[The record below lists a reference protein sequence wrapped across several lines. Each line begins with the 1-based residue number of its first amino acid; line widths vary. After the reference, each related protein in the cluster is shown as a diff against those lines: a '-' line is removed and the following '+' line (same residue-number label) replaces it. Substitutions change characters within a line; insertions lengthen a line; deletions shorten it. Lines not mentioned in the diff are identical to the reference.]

1 MDVFSELK
9 ASGRAALLMIV
20 LLVGVLLGANVVE
33 YLCGTLFM
41 AISFV
46 GLAGL
51 TLSIALRVDPTLSL
65 SSLMGRFVDFIV
77 SVVLVDHVY
86 HFQGVPR
93 LPLSTNSALTT
104 FNEFIGG
111 AVPAG
116 FQGSSW
122 QCTSDRLG
130 TTADGWAFLPPFLGA
145 PTLRVL
151 GRLLPRGPIRRIVG
165 VKPPVFGPPF
175 VRVAAAAL
183 SQEWPAWLPSFGLRS
198 LFSLPGRIAFEPDS
212 LEAIYS
218 YTCQDTVHGDFYYVF
233 PYGRGLPLGL
243 RARPATVSLLHAL
256 GSFFIKML
264 LLSIYAGLFM
274 LLENSDHEALV
285 AELRRRAVC
294 LRRRLCPPPVRHW
307 PPPLAIPEALDL
319 TRDGSIPKEFLC
331 PLTLGLMR
339 QPAITPHGTTYDY
352 EALASWADTKGR
364 YPANESSQP
373 LARAELAPNRALR
386 SLIEA
391 LVAAR
396 SESPPVP
403 STAS

>member
-9 ASGRAALLMIV
+9 ASGRAALLMII

-33 YLCGTLFM
+33 YLCGTLLM
-41 AISFV
+41 TISFV

-51 TLSIALRVDPTLSL
+51 TLSIARRVDPTLSL
-65 SSLMGRFVDFIV
+65 SSLMGRFVAFILT
-77 SVVLVDHVY
+77 VVLVEHVY
-86 HFQGVPR
+86 HLQGAPR
-93 LPLSTNSALTT
+93 LPLSST
-104 FNEFIGG
+104 IGG
-111 AVPAG
+111 AVPVG

-130 TTADGWAFLPPFLGA
+130 TTADGWA

-151 GRLLPRGPIRRIVG
+151 RRVLPRLIRRIVG
-165 VKPPVFGPPF
+165 VKPPDFGPPF

-212 LEAIYS
+212 LEAIYR
-218 YTCQDTVHGDFYYVF
+218 YTCQDTAHGDFYYVF

-243 RARPATVSLLHAL
+243 RARSATVSLLHAL

-264 LLSIYAGLFM
+264 LLSVYAGLFM

-285 AELRRRAVC
+285 AELRRRAAC
-294 LRRRLCPPPVRHW
+294 FRRRLCPPPVRHW

-319 TRDGSIPKEFLC
+319 MRDGSIPKEFLC

-352 EALASWADTKGR
+352 EELASWADTKGR
-364 YPANESSQP
+364 YPANESSEP
-373 LARAELAPNRALR
+373 LSRAELAPNRALR

-396 SESPPVP
+396 SDVP